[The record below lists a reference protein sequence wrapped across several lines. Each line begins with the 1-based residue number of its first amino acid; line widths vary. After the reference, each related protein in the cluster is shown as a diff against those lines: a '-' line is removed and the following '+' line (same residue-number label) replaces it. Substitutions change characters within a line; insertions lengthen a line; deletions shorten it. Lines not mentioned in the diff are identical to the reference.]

1 MLAVLQKYLTDIYQ
15 ADHGFEVTD
24 FLVTDP
30 ALARLLGCGNMVPN
44 TDESVLLKEDE
55 NGLALSVYLDEE
67 MLLRLHR
74 DNPLEALRARQL
86 NDLCKVVEGISH
98 FNYIV
103 WRARQDKS
111 VTLFELEMQA
121 EVDKFVSTW
130 LMALD
135 QQDYEFARHL
145 HGWLFDEV
153 SFNPGLD
160 RDQLERYR
168 AANNFAA
175 RYCHGLRERFNRD
188 GNKGLRLDE
197 LRHFYRLSQTD
208 KISHILAHAYAQ
220 S

>member
-30 ALARLLGCGNMVPN
+30 ALAKLLGCGSMVPN

-55 NGLALSVYLDEE
+55 NGLALSVFLDAA
-67 MLLRLHR
+67 MLRRLHR
-74 DNPLEALRARQL
+74 DNPLKALRAGQL
-86 NDLCKVVEGISH
+86 DDLCKVVEGISH

-103 WRARQDKS
+103 WRARQDQAVS
-111 VTLFELEMQA
+111 LFELEMQA

-135 QQDYEFARHL
+135 QQDYELARRL
-145 HGWLFDEV
+145 HGWLFDQV

-160 RDQLERYR
+160 PDQLERYR
-168 AANNFAA
+168 DANHFAA
-175 RYCHGLRERFNRD
+175 RYCHGLRQRFNRD
-188 GNKGLRLDE
+188 GNRGLRLDE
-197 LRHFYRLSQTD
+197 LRRFYRLSQTD
-208 KISHILAHAYAQ
+208 KISHILAQAYAQ